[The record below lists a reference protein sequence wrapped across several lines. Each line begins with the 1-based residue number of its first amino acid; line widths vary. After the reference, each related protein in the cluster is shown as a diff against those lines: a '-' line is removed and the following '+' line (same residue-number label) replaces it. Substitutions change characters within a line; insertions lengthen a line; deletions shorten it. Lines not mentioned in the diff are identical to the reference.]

1 MSLEMRLL
9 RVAALLGLFLA
20 VGLLLPKLGPQAPDS
35 HQGVAR
41 PATTTTT
48 TALQPTGSTAPTST
62 RVGPPPGFPS
72 MEFPPPENEVSE
84 GDPIPIDTKYKIS
97 YTVPGDWRDSSGAIA
112 GWEGDMG
119 SVTYGAI
126 AMYGYD
132 YCPDERDGARKAI
145 TGMTGRNGTDI
156 ATEVDRI
163 VSPLRRQS

>member
-1 MSLEMRLL
+1 M
-9 RVAALLGLFLA
+9 
-20 VGLLLPKLGPQAPDS
+20 
-35 HQGVAR
+35 
-41 PATTTTT
+41 
-48 TALQPTGSTAPTST
+48 
-62 RVGPPPGFPS
+62 
-72 MEFPPPENEVSE
+72 
-84 GDPIPIDTKYKIS
+84 
-97 YTVPGDWRDSSGAIA
+97 PGDWRDSSGAIA